1 MSQESQWIRTTTT
14 ETFKKDVV
22 EQSMTCP
29 VVVDFWAEWCGPCK
43 QLMPLLEKLTTEF
56 DGRFI
61 LVKINVDEL
70 PDIAGAF
77 GVQSIP
83 FVIAMIDGQPVS
95 QLPGV
100 MPEPQLREWLE
111 SFLPSAAVEAYNA
124 GLAQEGAEELD
135 SAEASFRSAV
145 ELDGDAPQFR
155 IAHAR
160 VLLSLD
166 REQECAEIIEQLETR
181 GFLEPEAEALKDQ
194 LALRANVEES
204 GGTATARQALESD
217 PDNTELQ
224 IRLAE
229 ALCVD
234 KRFDEAC
241 DMLLTVIAND
251 RTEVRDKAK
260 EAMVAVLSA
269 MGPKSQH
276 ASDYRRRLAT
286 AFY

>member
-22 EQSMTCP
+22 EQSMSCP
-29 VVVDFWAEWCGPCK
+29 VVVDFWAEWCGPCQ
-43 QLMPLLEKLTTEF
+43 QLMPLLEKLATEF

-70 PDIAGAF
+70 PEIAGAF

-100 MPEPQLREWLE
+100 QPEPQLREWLE

-124 GLAQEGAEELD
+124 GLAQEGAGELE
-135 SAEASFRSAV
+135 SAEVSLRTAV
-145 ELDGDAPQFR
+145 EFDGDAPQFM
-155 IAHAR
+155 IARAR

-166 REQECAEIIEQLETR
+166 REQECTEIIERLETR

-194 LALRANVEES
+194 LALRANVEDS
-204 GGTATARQALESD
+204 GGTAAARQALESD
-217 PDNTELQ
+217 PENMELQ

-229 ALCVD
+229 ALCID

>member
-14 ETFKKDVV
+14 ETFRADVV
-22 EQSMTCP
+22 EQSMSCP
-29 VVVDFWAEWCGPCK
+29 VVVDFWAEWCGPCQ
-43 QLMPLLEKLTTEF
+43 QLMPLLEKLATEF

-70 PDIAGAF
+70 PEIAGAF

-83 FVIAMIDGQPVS
+83 FVMAMIDGQPVS

-100 MPEPQLREWLE
+100 QPEPQLREWLE
-111 SFLPSAAVEAYNA
+111 SFLSSPAVEAYNA
-124 GLAQEGAEELD
+124 GLAQEGAGELD
-135 SAEASFRSAV
+135 AAEASLRSAV

-166 REQECAEIIEQLETR
+166 REQECTEIIEQLETR

-194 LALRANVEES
+194 LALRANVDDF
-204 GGTATARQALESD
+204 GGTAAARQALEAD
-217 PDNTELQ
+217 PDNMELQ
-224 IRLAE
+224 IHLAE

-234 KRFDEAC
+234 KRFTEAC
-241 DMLLTVIAND
+241 DMLLMVIAND
-251 RTEVRDKAK
+251 RTEIRDKAK

-269 MGPKSQH
+269 MGPKSQQ

>member
-22 EQSMTCP
+22 EQSMSCP
-29 VVVDFWAEWCGPCK
+29 VVVDFWAEWCGPCQ
-43 QLMPLLEKLTTEF
+43 QLMPLLEKLAIEF

-61 LVKINVDEL
+61 LMKINVDEL
-70 PDIAGAF
+70 PEIAGAF

-83 FVIAMIDGQPVS
+83 FVIAMIDGQPAS

-100 MPEPQLREWLE
+100 QPEPQLREWLE
-111 SFLPSAAVEAYNA
+111 SFLPSPAMEAYNA
-124 GLAQEGAEELD
+124 GLAHEGAGELET
-135 SAEASFRSAV
+135 AEASLRSAV
-145 ELDGDAPQFR
+145 EFDGNTPQFS

-160 VLLSLD
+160 VLLTLD
-166 REQECAEIIEQLETR
+166 REQECKEIIDQLETR
-181 GFLEPEAEALKDQ
+181 GFLEPEAEELKTQ
-194 LALRANVEES
+194 LALRENVEES
-204 GGTATARQALESD
+204 GGTTAAREALQSA
-217 PDNTELQ
+217 PDDTELQ

-229 ALCVD
+229 ALCID

-269 MGPKSQH
+269 MGPKSQQ

>member
-1 MSQESQWIRTTTT
+1 MSQESQWIRTTTS
-14 ETFKKDVV
+14 ETFRKDVV
-22 EQSMTCP
+22 EQSMSCP
-29 VVVDFWAEWCGPCK
+29 VVVDFWAEWCEPCR

-70 PDIAGAF
+70 PEIAGAF

-83 FVIAMIDGQPVS
+83 FVIAMIDGQPAS

-100 MPEPQLREWLE
+100 QPEPQLREWLE
-111 SFLPSAAVEAYNA
+111 SFLPSPAVEAYNA
-124 GLAQEGAEELD
+124 GLTHEGAGELE
-135 SAEASFRSAV
+135 SAEASLRSAV
-145 ELDGDAPQFR
+145 ELDGDPPQFR

-166 REQECAEIIEQLETR
+166 REQECKEIIGHLEAR
-181 GFLEPEAEALKDQ
+181 GFLEPEAEELKDQ
-194 LALRANVEES
+194 LALRENVEDS
-204 GGTATARQALESD
+204 GGTTAARQALESD
-217 PDNTELQ
+217 PNNMELQ

-229 ALCVD
+229 ALCID

-269 MGPKSQH
+269 MGPKSEQ